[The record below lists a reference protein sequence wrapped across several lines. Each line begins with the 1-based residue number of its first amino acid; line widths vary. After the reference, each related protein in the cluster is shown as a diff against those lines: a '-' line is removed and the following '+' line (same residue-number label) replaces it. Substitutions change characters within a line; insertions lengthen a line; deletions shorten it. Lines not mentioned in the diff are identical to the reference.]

1 MIRES
6 SRKRKQLVLVA
17 YVALLLFIAVV
28 IVATTVGLVSSLE
41 REGSSSNVTQGE
53 VGLSRED
60 SEYVLLDSN
69 SRYYP
74 KEELNELSTWE
85 LYIAQ
90 NEIYARHGRAFNRED
105 LVSYFSS
112 RIWYEPVYTPE
123 EFDSLPSPFN
133 EYEQKNS
140 ETIAELRKERNDPTL

>member
-1 MIRES
+1 MIRGS

-17 YVALLLFIAVV
+17 YAALLLFIAVV

-41 REGSSSNVTQGE
+41 REESSSDSMQRE
-53 VGLSRED
+53 VGRGRED
-60 SEYVLLDSN
+60 TEYVLPDSN
-69 SRYYP
+69 SRYYS
-74 KEELNELSTWE
+74 KEELDELSTWE

-112 RIWYEPVYTPE
+112 CTWYKPAYAPE
-123 EFDSLPSPFN
+123 EFDSMPSPFN
-133 EYEQKNS
+133 ECEQKNS
-140 ETIAELRKERNDPTL
+140 ETIAELRRERNDPTL